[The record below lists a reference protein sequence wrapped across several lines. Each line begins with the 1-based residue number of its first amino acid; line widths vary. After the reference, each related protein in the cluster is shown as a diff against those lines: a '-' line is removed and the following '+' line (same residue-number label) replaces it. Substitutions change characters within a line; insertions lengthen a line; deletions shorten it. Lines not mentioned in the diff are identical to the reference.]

1 MITKKFR
8 GISYPA
14 LRRRLGAGCSEV
26 FSRRKA
32 GWIFLLF
39 VFLGLCLA
47 GCPRPRQP
55 ETTSDTTSA
64 EQTATLHR
72 DELFEIAIAN
82 LNRLHQFDGT
92 DMALQVA
99 DRLDQW
105 IKTQPPLKEWEVDPL
120 IKTLPEGFVN
130 AELLQDLEKLSLDRE
145 DGLFLQS
152 AVWLRDIAAWARG
165 EDPSEL
171 ARACRL
177 FDWVVLNIQLDSQD
191 QARQLPSGDLLVQKP
206 WETLLLGHGSAI
218 DRAWVYVLL
227 CRQEGLDAAVLS
239 VNRAPAGAEPRWDM
253 WAVGVLINGK
263 IYVFEPALGMP
274 IPARDGVQVVDGEG
288 LVITPATVD
297 ELAVDDSLLRRM
309 DADPRNPYPVR
320 ASQLEQV
327 MVYVEGSAPYLSR
340 RMEMIQRMLSGEESL
355 VISAHPSDL
364 AMRFRGLAHV
374 RDVQLWALPYLVEK
388 QRKEFESVVGR
399 YLLNQITPFML
410 TSETGIMPLW
420 RGRILHLRGNLV
432 GEEGAAHY
440 YQLARP
446 PERLIDSGQLAA
458 DEQRMYT
465 IAKLNAS
472 YWLGL
477 IAVDQGN
484 RKSAEDYLINRTAM
498 VLPDQPWHSGVLYAL
513 GRLNEKLGDYSQAI
527 TTYRSEFQ
535 LPNRFGNL
543 VRARLIEEL
552 TGAKPLEISPEPT
565 TNKADKASQPDK
577 TSGKQE

>member
-1 MITKKFR
+1 MITKTFR
-8 GISYPA
+8 GTSHQA
-14 LRRRLGAGCSEV
+14 LRPRSRTVWREV
-26 FSRRKA
+26 FSRTNT
-32 GWIFLLF
+32 GWIFLIAL
-39 VFLGLCLA
+39 LGFCLA
-47 GCPRPRQP
+47 GCPKPRQ
-55 ETTSDTTSA
+55 SDTTAGSTSA

-72 DELFEIAIAN
+72 DELFEIAISN

-105 IKTQPPLKEWEVDPL
+105 IKTQPPLKEWEIDPL
-120 IKTLPEGFVN
+120 IKTLPQELVGR
-130 AELLQDLEKLSLDRE
+130 ELLEDLEKLSLNRE
-145 DGLFLQS
+145 DGLFLQA

-165 EDPSEL
+165 DDPSEL

-177 FDWVVLNIQLDSQD
+177 FDWVVLNIQLDSQE
-191 QARQLPSGDLLVQKP
+191 RVRTLPSGDILVQKP

-239 VNRAPAGAEPRWDM
+239 VNRAPVGEEPRWDM
-253 WAVGVLINGK
+253 WAVGVLINGQ

-274 IPARDGVQVVDGEG
+274 IPARDGVKVLDGEG
-288 LVITPATVD
+288 LVITPATLD
-297 ELAVDDSLLRRM
+297 ELAADDNLLRRM

-327 MVYVEGSAPYLSR
+327 MVYLEGSAPYLSR

-355 VISAHPSDL
+355 VISMHPSDL
-364 AMRFRGLAHV
+364 ATRFQGLPHV

-388 QRKEFESVVGR
+388 QRKEFDKIISQ
-399 YLLNQITPFML
+399 YLFSQTMPFML

-446 PERLIDSGQLAA
+446 PERLIDSGQLGAE
-458 DEQRMYT
+458 EQIMYT

-477 IAVDQGN
+477 IAVCQGN

-498 VLPDQPWHSGVLYAL
+498 VSPDQPWQSGVLYAL
-513 GRLNEKLGDYSQAI
+513 GRLNEKLGDYSRAI
-527 TTYRSEFQ
+527 TAYRSEFQ

-552 TGAKPLEISPEPT
+552 TGAKPLEMKPEAT
-565 TNKADKASQPDK
+565 TKTADTPPENEQTPAEQK
-577 TSGKQE
+577 